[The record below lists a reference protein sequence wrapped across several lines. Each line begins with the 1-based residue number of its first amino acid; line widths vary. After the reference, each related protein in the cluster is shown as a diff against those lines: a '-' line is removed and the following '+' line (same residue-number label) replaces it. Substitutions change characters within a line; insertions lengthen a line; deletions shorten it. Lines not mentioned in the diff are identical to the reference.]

1 MARERAERAAK
12 PVERRPRRSCL
23 TPLER
28 AAQAETTPAAAAA
41 GETVGQR
48 IRRLRLERGLSQN
61 QLAGPGVCSAHV
73 CAIETG
79 HRQAALQAL
88 RVIAA
93 RLGVIPELLETGR
106 SQTISD
112 HLAQVALRRTDGA
125 LWIVLTPA
133 GVTFTWQEAGERYQ
147 LDRPGD
153 NLTEGLLALAEVAEE
168 LTRLDAAEAEAQLR
182 RRQILQQRR
191 APE

>member
-12 PVERRPRRSCL
+12 PVERRARRSCL
-23 TPLER
+23 TRLER
-28 AAQAETTPAAAAA
+28 AAQKETPSAAAQ
-41 GETVGQR
+41 ETVGQR

-61 QLAGPGVCSAHV
+61 ELAGPGVCSAHV
-73 CAIETG
+73 SAIETG
-79 HRQAALQAL
+79 HRQAALQTL

-106 SQTISD
+106 SQTVSD
-112 HLAQVALRRTDGA
+112 ELAQAALQRTDGA
-125 LWIVLTPA
+125 LWIVLTPS

-153 NLTEGLLALAEVAEE
+153 NLTEGLLALAAVADE

-191 APE
+191 APD

>member
-12 PVERRPRRSCL
+12 PVERRSRRSCL
-23 TPLER
+23 GPVDR
-28 AAQAETTPAAAAA
+28 AARTETSRAAAAA
-41 GETVGQR
+41 AETVGQR
-48 IRRLRLERGLSQN
+48 IRRLRLERGLSQAD
-61 QLAGPGVCSAHV
+61 LAGPGVCSAHV

-79 HRQAALQAL
+79 HRKAALQTL

-112 HLAQVALRRTDGA
+112 ELAQAALGRTDGA
-125 LWIVLTPA
+125 LWIVLTRS

-147 LDRPGD
+147 LDRLDD
-153 NLTEGLLALAEVAEE
+153 NLTEGLLALAALADE
-168 LTRLDAAEAEAQLR
+168 LTRLDAAAAHAQLR
-182 RRQILQQRR
+182 REQILGERR
-191 APE
+191 APD

>member
-1 MARERAERAAK
+1 M
-12 PVERRPRRSCL
+12 
-23 TPLER
+23 
-28 AAQAETTPAAAAA
+28 
-41 GETVGQR
+41 
-48 IRRLRLERGLSQN
+48 
-61 QLAGPGVCSAHV
+61 CSAHV
-73 CAIETG
+73 CAIEIG
-79 HRQAALQAL
+79 HRQAALHTL

-93 RLGVIPELLETGR
+93 QLGVIPELLETGR

-112 HLAQVALRRTDGA
+112 ELAQAALGRTDGA

-153 NLTEGLLALAEVAEE
+153 NLTESLLALAEGADE
-168 LTRLDAAEAEAQLR
+168 LTRLDAAEAEAQRR